1 MKVLFIAI
9 LTRGFSLLPLSAC
22 FMLGKLLGPLVY
34 RSLPSR
40 RNITER
46 NISACF
52 PEHPEREVRQLSRA
66 HFQHML
72 IGIMTLSIAWWSS
85 ARRLEKLVTVR
96 NIEYLESCIKRGENI
111 ILLVPHFTNLEI
123 LGIWL
128 FSRYRMNAVY
138 KPNRDEQVDRFI
150 RQRRCR
156 FKGRLH
162 RHTGI
167 QKELIKDVRRGIPLY
182 YLPDQD
188 SGGWGVFA
196 PFFGIP
202 TATFGSLGRIAEM
215 AQAVVIPCIATLSG
229 SGHRIEVLFDQ
240 PMQNFPTGNA
250 VEDAT
255 SMNRV
260 IEKLIGIA
268 PEQYFWSHRRFKT
281 RPGGEKPFYQ

>member
-1 MKVLFIAI
+1 MKVFFIAI
-9 LTRGFSLLPLSAC
+9 ITRGFSLLPLSVC
-22 FMLGKLLGPLVY
+22 SMLGKLLGPLVY

-46 NISACF
+46 NVSACF
-52 PEHPEREVRQLSRA
+52 PEYSGQEVRQFSRA

-85 ARRLEKLVTVR
+85 ASRIEKLIEIR
-96 NIEYLESCIKRGENI
+96 NIEYLENSIKRGENI

-128 FSRYRMNAVY
+128 FSRYKMSAVY
-138 KPNRDEQVDRFI
+138 KPNRDKRVDDFI

-162 RHTGI
+162 KHRGL
-167 QKELIKDVRRGIPLY
+167 QRELIKDMKQGIPLY

-215 AQAVVIPCIATLSG
+215 TQAVVIPCIATISR
-229 SGHRIEVLFDQ
+229 SGHRIEVLFDK
-240 PMQNFPTGNA
+240 PMQNFPTGHA
-250 VEDAT
+250 IEDAT
-255 SMNRV
+255 SMNEV
-260 IEKLIGIA
+260 IEKLIDIA

-281 RPGGEKPFYQ
+281 RPRGEAPFYQ